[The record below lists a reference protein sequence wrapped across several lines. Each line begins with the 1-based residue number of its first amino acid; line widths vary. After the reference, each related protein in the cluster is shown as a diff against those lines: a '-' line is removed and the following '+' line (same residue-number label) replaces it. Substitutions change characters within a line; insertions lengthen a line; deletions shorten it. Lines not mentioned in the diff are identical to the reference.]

1 MLRDRGT
8 IKWTSMMLPE
18 HLTQLK
24 QDLIDVSK
32 IEKPSLDDQQIEE
45 MDLLVSEALEF
56 NKELKFKL
64 FNNGFVENVTGRV
77 HYINFEQH
85 RLHVKDQNDNTM
97 SLDQGVSIRLLT
109 SGFRKLGFSDNVSA
123 RVLII
128 L

>member
-8 IKWTSMMLPE
+8 IKWTSLMLPE

-56 NKELKFKL
+56 NKELRFKL

-77 HYINFEQH
+77 HYINFEQQK
-85 RLHVKDQNDNTM
+85 LHVKDQNDNTIYINM
-97 SLDQGVSIRLLT
+97 NNIIGVT
-109 SGFRKLGFSDNVSA
+109 YND
-123 RVLII
+123 
-128 L
+128 

>member
-8 IKWTSMMLPE
+8 IKWTSLMLPE

-64 FNNGFVENVTGRV
+64 FNNGFVENVNGRV

-85 RLHVKDQNDNTM
+85 RLHVKDQNDNTIYINM
-97 SLDQGVSIRLLT
+97 NNIIGVT
-109 SGFRKLGFSDNVSA
+109 YND
-123 RVLII
+123 
-128 L
+128 

>member
-24 QDLIDVSK
+24 QDLNDVSK
-32 IEKPSLDDQQIEE
+32 IEKPSLDEQQIEE
-45 MDLLVSEALEF
+45 MDILVSEALEF

-64 FNNGFVENVTGRV
+64 FNNGFVENVNGRV

-85 RLHVKDQNDNTM
+85 RLHVKDQHDKTVYINMNNIIGVTYND
-97 SLDQGVSIRLLT
+97 
-109 SGFRKLGFSDNVSA
+109 
-123 RVLII
+123 
-128 L
+128 

>member
-77 HYINFEQH
+77 HYINFEQQK
-85 RLHVKDQNDNTM
+85 LHVKDQNDNTIYVNM
-97 SLDQGVSIRLLT
+97 NNIIGVT
-109 SGFRKLGFSDNVSA
+109 YND
-123 RVLII
+123 
-128 L
+128 

>member
-18 HLTQLK
+18 HLIQLK

-56 NKELKFKL
+56 NKELRFNL

-77 HYINFEQH
+77 HYINFEQQK
-85 RLHVKDQNDNTM
+85 LHVKDQNDNTVYINM
-97 SLDQGVSIRLLT
+97 NNIIGVT
-109 SGFRKLGFSDNVSA
+109 CND
-123 RVLII
+123 
-128 L
+128 

>member
-8 IKWTSMMLPE
+8 IKYTSIMLPE

-24 QDLIDVSK
+24 QDLIDLSK

-45 MDLLVSEALEF
+45 MDILVSEALEF

-77 HYINFEQH
+77 HYINFEQQK
-85 RLHVKDQNDNTM
+85 LHVKDQNDNTVYINM
-97 SLDQGVSIRLLT
+97 NNIIGVT
-109 SGFRKLGFSDNVSA
+109 YND
-123 RVLII
+123 
-128 L
+128 

>member
-1 MLRDRGT
+1 
-8 IKWTSMMLPE
+8 MMLPE

-56 NKELKFKL
+56 NKELRFKL

-77 HYINFEQH
+77 HYINFEQQK
-85 RLHVKDQNDNTM
+85 LHVKDQNDNTVYINM
-97 SLDQGVSIRLLT
+97 NNIIGVT
-109 SGFRKLGFSDNVSA
+109 YND
-123 RVLII
+123 
-128 L
+128 

>member
-64 FNNGFVENVTGRV
+64 FNNGFVENVNGRV

-85 RLHVKDQNDNTM
+85 RLHVKDQNDNTVYINM
-97 SLDQGVSIRLLT
+97 NNIIGVT
-109 SGFRKLGFSDNVSA
+109 YND
-123 RVLII
+123 
-128 L
+128 

>member
-56 NKELKFKL
+56 NKELKLKL
-64 FNNGFVENVTGRV
+64 FNNGFVENVAGRV
-77 HYINFEQH
+77 HYINFEQQK
-85 RLHVKDQNDNTM
+85 LHVKDQNDNTVYINM
-97 SLDQGVSIRLLT
+97 NNIIGVT
-109 SGFRKLGFSDNVSA
+109 YND
-123 RVLII
+123 
-128 L
+128 

>member
-45 MDLLVSEALEF
+45 MDIIVSEALEY

-64 FNNGFVENVTGRV
+64 FNNGFVENVNGRV
-77 HYINFEQH
+77 HYINFEQR
-85 RLHVKDQNDNTM
+85 RLHVKDQNDNTIYINM
-97 SLDQGVSIRLLT
+97 NNIIGVT
-109 SGFRKLGFSDNVSA
+109 YND
-123 RVLII
+123 
-128 L
+128 

>member
-1 MLRDRGT
+1 
-8 IKWTSMMLPE
+8 MLPE

-45 MDLLVSEALEF
+45 MDLLISEALEF

-77 HYINFEQH
+77 HYINFEQQK
-85 RLHVKDQNDNTM
+85 LHVKDQNDNTVYINM
-97 SLDQGVSIRLLT
+97 NNIIGVT
-109 SGFRKLGFSDNVSA
+109 YND
-123 RVLII
+123 
-128 L
+128 

>member
-1 MLRDRGT
+1 MHRDRGA
-8 IKWTSMMLPE
+8 IKYTSIMLPE

-45 MDLLVSEALEF
+45 MDLLISEALEF

-77 HYINFEQH
+77 HYINFEQQK
-85 RLHVKDQNDNTM
+85 LHVKDQNDNTVYINM
-97 SLDQGVSIRLLT
+97 NNIIGVT
-109 SGFRKLGFSDNVSA
+109 YND
-123 RVLII
+123 
-128 L
+128 

>member
-8 IKWTSMMLPE
+8 IKWTSLMLPE

-45 MDLLVSEALEF
+45 MDILVSEALEF

-77 HYINFEQH
+77 HYINFEQQK
-85 RLHVKDQNDNTM
+85 LHVTDQNDNTIYINM
-97 SLDQGVSIRLLT
+97 NNIIGVT
-109 SGFRKLGFSDNVSA
+109 YND
-123 RVLII
+123 
-128 L
+128 

>member
-8 IKWTSMMLPE
+8 IKYTSIMLPE

-45 MDLLVSEALEF
+45 MDLLISEALEF
-56 NKELKFKL
+56 NKELNFKV

-77 HYINFEQH
+77 HYINFEQQK
-85 RLHVKDQNDNTM
+85 LHVKDQNDNTVYINM
-97 SLDQGVSIRLLT
+97 NNIIGVT
-109 SGFRKLGFSDNVSA
+109 YND
-123 RVLII
+123 
-128 L
+128 

>member
-32 IEKPSLDDQQIEE
+32 IEKPSLDDQHIEE
-45 MDLLVSEALEF
+45 MDILVSEALEF

-64 FNNGFVENVTGRV
+64 FNNGFVQNVAGRV
-77 HYINFEQH
+77 HYINFEQQK
-85 RLHVKDQNDNTM
+85 LHVKDQNDNTVYINM
-97 SLDQGVSIRLLT
+97 NNIIGVT
-109 SGFRKLGFSDNVSA
+109 YND
-123 RVLII
+123 
-128 L
+128 

>member
-32 IEKPSLDDQQIEE
+32 IEKPSLDAQQIEE
-45 MDLLVSEALEF
+45 MDIVVSEALEF
-56 NKELKFKL
+56 NKELVLKL

-77 HYINFEQH
+77 HYINFEEQK
-85 RLHVKDQNDNTM
+85 LHVKDQNDNTVYINM
-97 SLDQGVSIRLLT
+97 NNIIGVT
-109 SGFRKLGFSDNVSA
+109 YND
-123 RVLII
+123 
-128 L
+128 

>member
-45 MDLLVSEALEF
+45 MDLLVFEALEF

-64 FNNGFVENVTGRV
+64 FNNGLVENVTGRV
-77 HYINFEQH
+77 HYFNFEQQK
-85 RLHVKDQNDNTM
+85 LHVKDQNDNTVYINM
-97 SLDQGVSIRLLT
+97 NNIIGVT
-109 SGFRKLGFSDNVSA
+109 YND
-123 RVLII
+123 
-128 L
+128 